1 MGNVVAVEGH
11 HVAEHVRGGAVVP
24 VLPPTELEVLILQDN
39 GDINRGCPEKKQNKK
54 RIDTNG
60 CFIVLH
66 LKITE
71 KV

>member
-39 GDINRGCPEKKQNKK
+39 GDKKRGCPEKKTIK
-54 RIDTNG
+54 
-60 CFIVLH
+60 
-66 LKITE
+66 E
-71 KV
+71 

>member
-39 GDINRGCPEKKQNKK
+39 GDINRGCPEKLNKK
-54 RIDTNG
+54 KEYTLAMD
-60 CFIVLH
+60 V
-66 LKITE
+66 
-71 KV
+71 

>member
-39 GDINRGCPEKKQNKK
+39 MVTKIGVVQKNKTKKKNR
-54 RIDTNG
+54 
-60 CFIVLH
+60 H
-66 LKITE
+66 
-71 KV
+71 